1 MKVVFKVSL
10 FLFQILS
17 VVGFA
22 QNFSYMGTYNSQ
34 GVPDYLIASDVVDR
48 DFLKK
53 VDASLPE
60 SYPVPFYNAHYI
72 TTGTESNIVLVDS
85 ADVWITFVAEGAG
98 YKNALGYYTFDASNP
113 SPTAPPAEDINIIFP
128 NVSRLYSGG
137 GLLPGNKVHLGTFAP
152 GTGIGWVL
160 IANGWD
166 SGKQL
171 VKNKLWTVYSNPAYN
186 PETVQSL
193 KYHNVQLI
201 DEETERIVL
210 GFEDI
215 RRDYASCDQDFNDAI
230 FYISANPI
238 ESISLSNI
246 NYTSPVDGAISS
258 GNQGGLESNG
268 SLAEKIAK
276 RNLQKDLLNKD
287 EDRYKSIS
295 MGSHTQVK
303 GIFSTLE
310 EIPLTAL
317 VPTLG
322 PDSSDAYQS
331 TPTDLLDL
339 TNAVEVLSVDFF
351 DSTYNELDTTYDR
364 KAVCLVTKT
373 IDDVY
378 SHTKSI
384 CDRVGGAALLSAKTV
399 MIGGEYPGTLISLKR
414 DDGSV
419 EYAMSFS
426 LKELGDD
433 QYQFNS
439 HWNITDYPLGG
450 VFLNLQ
456 LWGRKPSDVFYLAEQ
471 VINIFSESF
480 ALSKT
485 ASFSASP
492 AIAMRFG
499 EYVQGQFKMTLIN
512 SRRETGKVYV
522 EGTLRNSEQTN
533 SIAYKDSVELT
544 GAFLQEIELETAG
557 VFDAGLNIYKEN
569 SIEQDAI
576 YLADGAWIANFEEAN
591 VANESLSIFPLDK
604 IVENDNHFWIE
615 RSFEASGDVKNY
627 YSVHRPLRLGLRAV
641 DLTEYSYLSFV
652 AEGVQSIEIVLSHEG
667 VTEWLDQPRKVVNLT
682 ASAKRFY
689 IPLSEFLDGS
699 NNTLSNDDITALTF
713 SAIGDNNSFVPF
725 DFKFNNIS
733 FSKVNG
739 CEADTEIMATSYS
752 NEVYASTG
760 NMQVSNKTKDDSRVI
775 FTSENSIEFK
785 PGFSTESGAVID
797 AQILGC
803 QN

>member
-1 MKVVFKVSL
+1 MKVVFKVSF
-10 FLFQILS
+10 FLFQLLS
-17 VVGFA
+17 IIGFG
-22 QNFSYMGTYNSQ
+22 QNYSYMGTYNSN
-34 GVPDYLIASDVVDR
+34 GVPNYLTTSDVVSQA
-48 DFLKK
+48 FLNK

-60 SYPVPFYNAHYI
+60 SYPVPFYNSHYI
-72 TTGTESNIVLVDS
+72 ATGTESNIVLIDS
-85 ADVWITFVAEGAG
+85 ADIWITFVAEGAG

-113 SPTAPPAEDINIIFP
+113 SATAPAAEDINIIFP

-137 GLLPGNKVHLGTFAP
+137 GLLPGNKVHLGSFAA

-171 VKNKLWTVYSNPAYN
+171 VENKQWTVYSNPAYN
-186 PETVQSL
+186 PEAVQSL

-246 NYTSPVDGAISS
+246 NYTSPVEGAISS

-276 RNLQKDLLNKD
+276 RNLEKDLLNKD
-287 EDRYKSIS
+287 ENRYQSIS
-295 MGSHTQVK
+295 MSSHAQVK

-317 VPTLG
+317 VPGVG
-322 PDSSDAYQS
+322 PDSSDAFQS

-339 TNAVEVLSVDFF
+339 TNAIEVLSVDFF
-351 DSTYNELDTTYDR
+351 DSTSNRE
-364 KAVCLVTKT
+364 AVCLVTKT
-373 IDDVY
+373 IGEVY

-384 CDRVGGAALLSAKTV
+384 CDRVGGAELLGAKTV

-414 DDGSV
+414 GDGAV

-439 HWNITDYPLGG
+439 HWNITDYPSGG
-450 VFLNLQ
+450 VFLNFQ

-485 ASFSASP
+485 ASFSESP

-499 EYVQGQFKMTLIN
+499 EYIQGEFKLTLIN
-512 SRRETGKVYV
+512 SKRETGKVFV

-533 SIAYKDSVELT
+533 SIMFKDSVELT
-544 GAFLQEIELETAG
+544 GSFLQEITFDTPG
-557 VFDAGLNIYKEN
+557 VFDAGLNIHKDGSSE
-569 SIEQDAI
+569 IDAI

-591 VANESLSIFPLDK
+591 VANVNLSIFPLDK
-604 IVENDNHFWIE
+604 IVENDNHYWIE

-641 DLTEYSYLSFV
+641 DLTQYSYLSFV

-667 VTEWLDQPRKVVNLT
+667 VTEWLDQPRKVINLT
-682 ASAKRFY
+682 STASRFY
-689 IPLSEFLDGS
+689 IPLSEFLDASSG
-699 NNTLSNDDITALTF
+699 TLSNYDITALTF
-713 SAIGDNNSFVPF
+713 SAIGDNASFAPF

-739 CEADTEIMATSYS
+739 CENDTEIMATSYS

-760 NMQVSNKTKDDSRVI
+760 NMQVTSKAKDASRVV

-785 PGFSTESGAVID
+785 PGFSTESGSVIN

>member
-1 MKVVFKVSL
+1 MKVFFKISL
-10 FLFQILS
+10 ILFQFLS
-17 VVGFA
+17 LVGFA
-22 QNFSYMGTYNSQ
+22 QNYSYLGTYNSQ
-34 GVPDYLIASDVVDR
+34 GVPNYLTTPDVLSQA
-48 DFLKK
+48 FLKR
-53 VDASLPE
+53 VSASLPE
-60 SYPVPFYNAHYI
+60 SYPVPYYNSHYI
-72 TTGTESNIVLVDS
+72 ASGTESNIVLIDS

-98 YKNALGYYTFDASNP
+98 YKNALAYYTFDANSP
-113 SPTAPPAEDINIIFP
+113 SPTAPAAEDIHIVFP

-137 GLLPGNKVHLGTFAP
+137 GLLPGDKVHLGSFAA

-160 IANGWD
+160 IANGWN
-166 SGKQL
+166 SSSQN
-171 VKNKLWTVYSNPAYN
+171 VTNNLWTVFSNPNYN
-186 PETVQSL
+186 PEAVESL

-258 GNQGGLESNG
+258 GNQGGLESDG

-276 RNLQKDLLNKD
+276 RNLEKDLLNKD
-287 EDRYKSIS
+287 EKRYQSVS
-295 MGSHTQVK
+295 MSSHSQVK

-317 VPTLG
+317 VPDLG
-322 PDSSDAYQS
+322 PDSTEAFQS

-351 DSTYNELDTTYDR
+351 DSTDTR
-364 KAVCLVTKT
+364 EAVCLVTKT

-384 CDRVGGAALLSAKTV
+384 CDRVGGAELLSAKTV
-399 MIGGEYPGTLISLKR
+399 LIGGEYPGTLISLLR
-414 DDGSV
+414 DDTSV

-439 HWNITDYPLGG
+439 HWNITDYPTGG
-450 VFLNLQ
+450 VFLNFQ
-456 LWGRKPSDVFYLAEQ
+456 LWGRKPSDVFYLAEE
-471 VINIFSESF
+471 VINIFNESF

-485 ASFSASP
+485 AYFSENP
-492 AIAMRFG
+492 DIAMRSG
-499 EYVQGQFKMTLIN
+499 EYVQGKFELTLIN
-512 SRRETGKVYV
+512 SKRETGKLFI
-522 EGTLRNSEQTN
+522 EGTLRNAEQTN
-533 SIAYKDSVELT
+533 SVAFKDSVELT
-544 GAFLQEIELETAG
+544 GSFLQEISFNTPG
-557 VFDAGLNIYKEN
+557 VFDAGLDIYKEG
-569 SIEQDAI
+569 SGEIDHV
-576 YLADGAWIANFEEAN
+576 YLADGAWIANFESEN
-591 VANESLSIFPLDK
+591 VSDDSLEVFPLDK
-604 IVENDNHFWIE
+604 IAENDNHYWIE
-615 RSFEASGDVKNY
+615 RSFEASGNVKNY
-627 YSVHRPLRLGLRAV
+627 YSVHRPLRLGLRSV
-641 DLTEYSYLSFV
+641 DLTEYAYLSFV
-652 AEGVQSIEIVLSHEG
+652 AEGLQAIEIVLSHEG
-667 VTEWLDQPRKVVNLT
+667 VSEWLDQPRKMINLT
-682 ASAKRFY
+682 TTAKRYY

-699 NNTLSNDDITALTF
+699 NNALTNDDITALTF
-713 SAIGDNNSFVPF
+713 SAIGDNSTFEPF

-760 NMQVSNKTKDDSRVI
+760 NMQVTNKAVDNSRVV
-775 FTSENSIEFK
+775 FTSENAIEFK
-785 PGFSTESGAVID
+785 PGFVAESGAVID
-797 AQILGC
+797 AQIMGC
-803 QN
+803 EN